1 MGNFSVF
8 ALAIDCYSHRITAC
22 DRERGKRSWSIYCWL
37 CAINEFYWST
47 YSTNRIAT
55 TRLLA
60 LWKNDRSQTK
70 AILHSKYPF
79 LKKKNLISD
88 CDDDFEV
95 VSNWMIAVCVCVV
108 LTDRYNGVCLLMRS
122 KCLRSISF
130 WAKVI
135 YNFYCSYSISKTSR
149 VLSFSSYIAYQS
161 TFAVTDA
168 QHQLIKRSCAILVG
182 RRVASI
188 QQ

>member
-1 MGNFSVF
+1 MRLPSTVIHIASQRATEKEEKDLDRYIVGCVRSMNFIEAHIPQIESPQQDF
-8 ALAIDCYSHRITAC
+8 LRCEKTIDH
-22 DRERGKRSWSIYCWL
+22 KQKQ
-37 CAINEFYWST
+37 FYTVST
-47 YSTNRIAT
+47 R
-55 TRLLA
+55 
-60 LWKNDRSQTK
+60 
-70 AILHSKYPF
+70 F